1 MKSPLI
7 AFLLAASGMVGA
19 HAAELVVSMDLVDVA
34 GKQACGV
41 IK

>member
-1 MKSPLI
+1 MTSPLI
-7 AFLLAASGMVGA
+7 AFLPAASGMAGA
-19 HAAELVVSMDLVDVA
+19 HAAERVISMDLVDAA